1 MLKEIYKAVRT
12 HFIKQRL
19 LDERVLWND
28 VWWTLLMYGNTVHLR
43 ENISEKALS
52 TMDSISSEIVS
63 AFRNHEISR
72 GIPLKDITDEERVI
86 IMKLIK
92 ANH

>member
-1 MLKEIYKAVRT
+1 MLKELYKT
-12 HFIKQRL
+12 IKTYFIKQRL
-19 LDERVLWND
+19 LDGKVVWND
-28 VWWTLLMYGNTVHLR
+28 VWWSLLEYGNTIHLR
-43 ENISEKALS
+43 EELSEKTLS

-63 AFRNHEISR
+63 AFRNHDISR

-92 ANH
+92 DNH